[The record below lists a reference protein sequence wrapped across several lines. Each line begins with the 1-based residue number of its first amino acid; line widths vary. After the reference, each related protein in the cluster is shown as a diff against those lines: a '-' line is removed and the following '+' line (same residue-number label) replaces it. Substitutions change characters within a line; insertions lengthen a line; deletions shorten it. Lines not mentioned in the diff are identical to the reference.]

1 MGETSNDQRS
11 QPLPKGSDWLL
22 PFLPRLRAGGRRLLE
37 AGCGPG
43 LDAATL
49 TAAGFEVVA
58 FDRAPLE
65 RAKRQAPSAML
76 LRADLGRPLPFR
88 DGAFDCAVSSLAL
101 HYLPWDETRA
111 AFGEIRRVLGE
122 GSAFLFRVN
131 ADDDVNHGA
140 GAGEE
145 LEPNFYRTP
154 HPSYSETKR
163 FFDEAMVHRAVAGL
177 FEVEQLEHRTIHRYA
192 DPKRVWECLA
202 RAV

>member
-22 PFLPRLRAGGRRLLE
+22 PFLPRLRAGGRRLVE

-65 RAKRQAPSAML
+65 RAKRQAPSTML
-76 LRADLGRPLPFR
+76 LRADLRRPLPFR

-131 ADDDVNHGA
+131 ADDDSANPSRGVRPSSQTRADESRKTGLCPGTSKRRAHQSASHRRQA
-140 GAGEE
+140 GPTGS
-145 LEPNFYRTP
+145 P
-154 HPSYSETKR
+154 HAS
-163 FFDEAMVHRAVAGL
+163 
-177 FEVEQLEHRTIHRYA
+177 
-192 DPKRVWECLA
+192 
-202 RAV
+202 